1 MSESTLRNSHRFHI
15 PVLGTGYSIDT
26 PLKVAKYGISSVI
39 SIVDDR
45 LVEEVRK
52 YHSHNFNIPF
62 TPIGEEEEDYRARR
76 ITAYLDLVDLLVKK
90 QVGDIRTLPFEA
102 GNELCKCFELLPEG
116 ELKSEYLKMLAE
128 PEGALRDTMQNSL
141 KEKVVAGSIDVN
153 IMTKLDRQAL
163 INGVPVDAFYSDAT
177 AALRG
182 YAKSTVESSIVFSA
196 GLNPRLFGSI
206 ADYPDFY
213 ADPAGHIKKK
223 IILKVSDF
231 RSAQIQGTLL
241 AKKGLWTSEYRIES
255 GLNCGGHTF
264 SSKGTLL
271 GPILEEFRVKRK
283 ELYEKLHP
291 IYTAGCKSAGRNV
304 GDVKIKVTV
313 QGGVGT
319 AAESGFFQTYYHV
332 DSVGW
337 GTPFMLVPEV
347 INLDKEHLQK
357 LCEAG
362 DDEVFL
368 SEASPLGV
376 PFWNLKT
383 SASEEARKRR
393 IREGTPGVFCKK
405 QFLAFN
411 TEFTQASICTASR
424 QYQKLKLEELEKQA
438 LPEKTFQRMKENILA
453 KACLCVDLAAN
464 ITKKL
469 GVDPEGTA
477 AITAGPN
484 IVNFSRAVT
493 LSEMVAH
500 IYGRINLITRKNR
513 PHVFLREIEIYFDFL
528 KKEIEDAS
536 LNIAQKGEKYFGE
549 FQANLLAGIEYY
561 REIADEFLSKEK
573 NDFLAALET
582 LRRDIQNVVAE
593 PVLVKAG
600 IGTPARV

>member
-1 MSESTLRNSHRFHI
+1 MSILTLRDSHRFHI

-39 SIVDDR
+39 SIVDDK
-45 LVEEVRK
+45 LIEEVRE
-52 YHSHNFNIPF
+52 YHSRNFGINF
-62 TPIGEEEEDYRARR
+62 TPIAQGEEDCRARR
-76 ITAYLDLVDLLVKK
+76 ITAYLDFVDLIVKR
-90 QVGDIRTLPFEA
+90 QIEEIRALPFEA
-102 GNELCKCFELLPEG
+102 GNELCKCFELLPDG
-116 ELKSEYLKMLAE
+116 ELRSDYLAMLAE
-128 PEGALRDTMQNSL
+128 PEGPQKADMQRSL
-141 KEKVVAGSIDVN
+141 KERVVAGSIDVN
-153 IMTKLDRQAL
+153 IMTKLDRQAVV
-163 INGVPVDAFYSDAT
+163 NGTPVDVFYSDAT
-177 AALRG
+177 SALRG
-182 YAKSTVESSIVFSA
+182 YARSTVESSIVFSA
-196 GLNPRLFGSI
+196 GLNPRLYGFIG
-206 ADYPDFY
+206 DHPDFF
-213 ADPAGHIKKK
+213 ADAAGRMKKK

-231 RSAQIQGTLL
+231 RSALIQGTLL

-291 IYTAGCKSAGRNV
+291 IYVEGCKTAGRNV
-304 GDVKIKVTV
+304 GEVEIKITV

-319 AAESGFFQTYYHV
+319 VEESGFLQTYYHV

-347 INLDKEHLQK
+347 INLDEEHLLK

-362 DDEVFL
+362 DDTVFL
-368 SEASPLGV
+368 SDASPIGV
-376 PFWNLKT
+376 PFWNLKN
-383 SASEEARKRR
+383 SASEEARRAR
-393 IREGTPGVFCKK
+393 IKTGKPGVFCKK

-411 TEFTQASICTASR
+411 SEFSEEPICVASSR
-424 QYQKLKLEELEKQA
+424 YQKLKLEELEKRA
-438 LPEKTFQRMKENILA
+438 LPEKTAERLKELILA

-464 ITKKL
+464 MTKKL
-469 GVDPEGTA
+469 GLDPEGTP

-484 IVNFSRAVT
+484 IVNFSRIAT
-493 LSEMVAH
+493 LSEMVSH

-536 LNIAQKGEKYFGE
+536 LNIAQKGEKYFAE
-549 FQANLLAGIEYY
+549 FQANLLSGIEYY
-561 REIADEFLSKEK
+561 KGIADEFLTKEK
-573 NDFLAALET
+573 NDFLLSLEN
-582 LRRDIQNVVAE
+582 LRRDIQNALAD
-593 PVLVKAG
+593 PVPVKVESG
-600 IGTPARV
+600 KSLRG